1 MRRRH
6 RCEFALT
13 VLADGCY
20 RRVSRRSVI
29 RVMRCSRSS
38 SAIVNATVSAMAPL
52 WRPGGHFYLGAV
64 SGGHR
69 NGPGELSK
77 NPVRTEEVRD
87 ATGAAADGGRAGRLA
102 PADSG
107 RRDICAGR
115 RGGGVLDE
123 IDPTLA
129 GWCGRGQGAEQ
140 APGLVATLVG

>member
-1 MRRRH
+1 MRVM
-6 RCEFALT
+6 T
-13 VLADGCY
+13 
-20 RRVSRRSVI
+20 SRRS
-29 RVMRCSRSS
+29 SS
-38 SAIVNATVSAMAPL
+38 FMVNVSGPCIPAL
-52 WRPGGHFYLGAV
+52 RRKSGHLYFGAV